1 MNLDSFVLL
10 DLLWGE
16 EGILSEKVSSLFEPH
31 IWVDPTNGDMVNAS
45 LKEIMLL
52 FEGSSGLFINYNF
65 SGNPIKKSYDESG
78 LLKSVEKFGVGLIQ
92 IVKELESK
100 GYSTKQYITRC
111 SRCGKWYYATL
122 NTFVRRN
129 GLFCKDCSSD
139 VNLIRENGSL
149 LDARPDILPYWSD
162 KNSFTPNE
170 CPIGGSTVLSR
181 EYWLVCRYCGK
192 EVRKSAKAII
202 SSGASCTS
210 CSRRNNVRGQ
220 DSLRE
225 KYPSVAVMFDKAENY
240 DKMGNRLYSNRVHA
254 TANGEFSFHCDGGG
268 IPHTFRKSLGNVV
281 LAHKNG
287 TVGCP
292 ICAGFEVREGVND
305 FATKVPELARYWD
318 EVKNG
323 ISVSKV
329 YYNDRKEYWWI
340 CPNGHSFKRDPMHMG
355 RSVGTSTLGCPVCHG
370 KDVREGVN
378 DVFTVRPDLM
388 KYWDFSKNTELV
400 PTEVTSQS
408 NISAW
413 WKCSKCGKSFLYRID
428 HMSRTNGLCEECRK
442 SNYSKCE
449 KELALY
455 IKSLGFWVE
464 EGAHVYSNPSMSADI
479 YIPSKKI
486 VIEYN
491 GLYWH
496 SDAVRENPLFHYN
509 KYTDLKSKGI
519 FLYTVWDDDY
529 NSPKKD
535 VILKSIK
542 RLLGVSSE
550 RKVNAR
556 DCDVQFVDKYSALMF
571 MSENHIQG
579 FVSGSDYVGLY
590 TLDTNELVAVA
601 VFLDNHDGYIRLS
614 RYATCCNVRGGLS
627 KIISVVK
634 ECNSDRYSGILTF
647 SDNLISRGRLYE
659 TCGFRV
665 VSELKPDYMYLY
677 NGVRVHKFNFRK
689 SRFERDPNLL
699 YKDGLTERQ
708 LAELNGLPRIYDAG
722 KLKWYYQF

>member
-1 MNLDSFVLL
+1 MNLGSFVLL

-31 IWVDPTNGDMVNAS
+31 IWVDPTNGDRVNAS

-65 SGNPIKKSYDESG
+65 SGNPIKKSYDESE

-92 IVKELESK
+92 IVKDLESK

-139 VNLIRENGSL
+139 VNLINENGSL
-149 LDARPDILPYWSD
+149 LDARPDILHYWSD

-181 EYWLVCRYCGK
+181 EYLVTCRYCGK

-202 SSGASCTS
+202 SSGASCTP
-210 CSRRNNVRGQ
+210 CTRRNSVKVQ
-220 DSLRE
+220 DSLKER
-225 KYPSVAVMFDKAENY
+225 YPSVAVMFDKAENY
-240 DKMGNRLYSNRVHA
+240 DKMGNRLYSNKIHA
-254 TANGEFSFHCDGGG
+254 TAKGEFLFYCDGGG
-268 IPHTFRKSLGNVV
+268 IPHTFRKSLVNVV
-281 LAHKNG
+281 SAHKNG

-292 ICAGFEVREGVND
+292 VCAGFEVREGVND
-305 FATKVPELARYWD
+305 FATKVPELAGYWD
-318 EVKNG
+318 ESKNG
-323 ISVSKV
+323 ISVNKV
-329 YYNDRKEYWWI
+329 YYNDRKEYWWV
-340 CPNGHSFKRDPMHMG
+340 CPNGHSFRRDTMHMG

-378 DVFTVRPDLM
+378 DVFTV
-388 KYWDFSKNTELV
+388 KFNGITKN
-400 PTEVTSQS
+400 
-408 NISAW
+408 
-413 WKCSKCGKSFLYRID
+413 GKESD
-428 HMSRTNGLCEECRK
+428 
-442 SNYSKCE
+442 YSKCVNG
-449 KELALY
+449 LASF
-455 IKSLGFWVE
+455 IKSLGFCIE

-496 SDAVRENPLFHYN
+496 SDAVRENPLYHYN
-509 KYTDLKSKGI
+509 KYTDLKSQGI

-529 NSPKKD
+529 NSSKKS
-535 VILKSIK
+535 VILKSIR

-556 DCDVQFVDKYSALMF
+556 DCDVRFVDKYSALMF

-590 TLDTNELVAVA
+590 TSDTNELVAVA
-601 VFLDNHDGYIRLS
+601 IFLDNHDGYLRLS

-634 ECNSDRYSGILTF
+634 ECNFDRYLGILTF

-665 VSELKPDYMYLY
+665 IGELKPDYMYMY

>member
-16 EGILSEKVSSLFEPH
+16 EGILSEKISSLFEPH
-31 IWVDPTNGDMVNAS
+31 IWVDPTNGDRVNVS

-52 FEGSSGLFINYNF
+52 FEGASGLFLNYTF
-65 SGNPIKKSYDESG
+65 SGNPIKKSYDEPE
-78 LLKSVEKFGVGLIQ
+78 LLKSIEKFGVGLIQ

-139 VNLIRENGSL
+139 VNLINENGSL
-149 LDARPDILPYWSD
+149 LGARPDILHYWSY

-181 EYWLVCRYCGK
+181 EYWVTCRYCGK

-202 SSGASCTS
+202 SSGASCTP
-210 CSRRNNVRGQ
+210 CTRRNSVKVQ
-220 DSLRE
+220 DSLKER
-225 KYPSVAVMFDKAENY
+225 YPSVAVMFDKAENY
-240 DKMGNRLYSNRVHA
+240 DKMGNRLYSNKIHA
-254 TANGEFSFHCDGGG
+254 TAKGEFLFYCDVGG
-268 IPHTFRKSLGNVV
+268 IPHTFRKSLVNVV
-281 LAHKNG
+281 SAHKNG

-292 ICAGFEVREGVND
+292 VCAGFEVREGVND
-305 FATKVPELARYWD
+305 FATKVPELAGYWD
-318 EVKNG
+318 EGKNG
-323 ISVSKV
+323 ISVNKV
-329 YYNDRKEYWWI
+329 YYNDRKEYWWV
-340 CPNGHSFKRDPMHMG
+340 CPNGHSFRRDPMHMG

-378 DVFTVRPDLM
+378 DVFTV
-388 KYWDFSKNTELV
+388 KFNGTTKN
-400 PTEVTSQS
+400 
-408 NISAW
+408 
-413 WKCSKCGKSFLYRID
+413 GKESD
-428 HMSRTNGLCEECRK
+428 
-442 SNYSKCE
+442 YSKCV
-449 KELALY
+449 KELASF
-455 IKSLGFWVE
+455 IKSLGFCIE
-464 EGAHVYSNPSMSADI
+464 EKAYVYSNSSMSADI

-496 SDAVRENPLFHYN
+496 SDAVRENPLYHYN
-509 KYTDLKSKGI
+509 KYTDLKSQGI

-529 NSPKKD
+529 NSSKKS
-535 VILKSIK
+535 VILKSIR

-556 DCDVQFVDKYSALMF
+556 DCNVRFVDKYSALMF

-590 TLDTNELVAVA
+590 TSDTNELVAVV
-601 VFLDNHDGYIRLS
+601 VFLDNHDGYLRLS

-634 ECNSDRYSGILTF
+634 ECNSGRYSGILTF
-647 SDNLISRGRLYE
+647 SDNLISRGRLYK

-665 VSELKPDYMYLY
+665 IGELKPDYMYMY

-708 LAELNGLPRIYDAG
+708 LADLNGLPRIYDAG

>member
-1 MNLDSFVLL
+1 MNLDNFVLL

-65 SGNPIKKSYDESG
+65 SGNPIKKSYDESE
-78 LLKSVEKFGVGLIQ
+78 LLNSVEKFGVGLIQ

-149 LDARPDILPYWSD
+149 LDARPDISPYWSD

-181 EYWLVCRYCGK
+181 EYWVTCRYCGK

-210 CSRRNNVRGQ
+210 CSRRNNVKVQ
-220 DSLRE
+220 DSLKER
-225 KYPSVAVMFDKAENY
+225 YPSVAVMFDKAENY
-240 DKMGNRLYSNRVHA
+240 DRMGNRLYSNKIHA
-254 TANGEFSFHCDGGG
+254 TAKGEFLFYCDGGG
-268 IPHTFRKSLGNVV
+268 IPHTFRKSLVNVV
-281 LAHKNG
+281 SAHKNG

-292 ICAGFEVREGVND
+292 VCAGFEVREGVND
-305 FATKVPELARYWD
+305 FATKVPELAGYWD
-318 EVKNG
+318 EDKNG
-323 ISVSKV
+323 ISVNKV
-329 YYNDRKEYWWI
+329 YYNDRKEYWWV
-340 CPNGHSFKRDPMHMG
+340 CPNGHSFRRDPMHMG

-370 KDVREGVN
+370 KGVREGVN
-378 DVFTVRPDLM
+378 DVFTV
-388 KYWDFSKNTELV
+388 KFNGTTKN
-400 PTEVTSQS
+400 
-408 NISAW
+408 
-413 WKCSKCGKSFLYRID
+413 GKESD
-428 HMSRTNGLCEECRK
+428 
-442 SNYSKCE
+442 YSKCV
-449 KELALY
+449 KELVSF
-455 IKSLGFWVE
+455 IKSLGFCIE
-464 EGAHVYSNPSMSADI
+464 EEAHVYSNPSMSADI
-479 YIPSKKI
+479 YIPSKKV

-496 SDAVRENPLFHYN
+496 SDAVRENPLYHYN

-556 DCDVQFVDKYSALMF
+556 DCDVRFVDKYSAFMF

-590 TLDTNELVAVA
+590 ISDTNELVAVV
-601 VFLDNHDGYIRLS
+601 VFLDNHDGYLRLS

-665 VSELKPDYMYLY
+665 IGELKPDYMYMY